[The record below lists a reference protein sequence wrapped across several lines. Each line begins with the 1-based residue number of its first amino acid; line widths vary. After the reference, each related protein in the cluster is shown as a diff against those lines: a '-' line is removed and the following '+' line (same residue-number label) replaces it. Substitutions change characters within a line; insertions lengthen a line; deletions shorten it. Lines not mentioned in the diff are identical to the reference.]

1 MCIFSS
7 DVAVEKTII
16 TAWQQLGKHYM
27 AYQNKV
33 KSKTANVMML
43 PIPTNQTFKF
53 HDTTP
58 YKGFLSEIGKA
69 VYTEHMKGSRGLGTA
84 PKGFERIG
92 QYQFAQVQQKEV
104 KKTLKALKQPIQTWL
119 DRMLEAYTGWSWL
132 FCIMDANTSMDSQPV
147 LVEFDSIFPDKLYF
161 PMMDVHGNEEVQDTA
176 ERNHILCVGS
186 ETLIANS
193 AITSEQLP
201 DFPFPNLQF
210 GGVVIERWYKNG
222 DGFTFAID
230 GGRFGLE
237 MKNFYNSL

>member
-69 VYTEHMKGSRGLGTA
+69 VFNDYVKGTRAGKLEFG
-84 PKGFERIG
+84 RVG

-104 KKTLKALKQPIQTWL
+104 KKTLKATNQPIQPWL
-119 DRMLEAYTGWSWL
+119 SRMLEAYAGWSWL

-161 PMMDVHGNEEVQDTA
+161 PMMDVHGNEEVRDTA
-176 ERNHILCVGS
+176 ERNHILCIGS
-186 ETLIANS
+186 ETPIANS
-193 AITSEQLP
+193 VITSEQLP

-210 GGVVIERWYKNG
+210 GGAVLEGWYKNG

-237 MKNFYNSL
+237 INNFYNQL

>member
-7 DVAVEKTII
+7 EAAVEKTII
-16 TAWQQLGKHYM
+16 AAWQQNGKHYM

-69 VYTEHMKGSRGLGTA
+69 VFDDYVKDKRGGKLE
-84 PKGFERIG
+84 FDRVG

-104 KKTLKALKQPIQTWL
+104 KKTLKSLKQPIQTWL
-119 DRMLEAYTGWSWL
+119 DRMLEAYQGWTWL
-132 FCIMDANTSMDSQPV
+132 FCIMDANTTMESQPV

-161 PMMDVHGNEEVQDTA
+161 PMMDVHGNEDVRDTA
-176 ERNHILCVGS
+176 ERNHILCIGS
-186 ETLIANS
+186 ETPIANS
-193 AITSEQLP
+193 VITSEQLP

-210 GGVVIERWYKNG
+210 SGAVIERWYKNG
-222 DGFTFAID
+222 DGFTFVTD

-237 MKNFYNSL
+237 INNFYQL

>member
-7 DVAVEKTII
+7 EAAVEKTII
-16 TAWQQLGKHYM
+16 AAWQQNGKHYM

-69 VYTEHMKGSRGLGTA
+69 VHMKGSRGLGVI

-92 QYQFAQVQQKEV
+92 QYQFAQVQQKDV
-104 KKTLKALKQPIQTWL
+104 KKTLKSLKQPIQTWL
-119 DRMLEAYTGWSWL
+119 DRMLEAYQGWTWL
-132 FCIMDANTSMDSQPV
+132 FCIMDANTTMESQPV

-176 ERNHILCVGS
+176 ERNHILCIGS
-186 ETLIANS
+186 ETPIANS
-193 AITSEQLP
+193 VITSEQLP

-210 GGVVIERWYKNG
+210 GGAVIERWCKNG
-222 DGFTFAID
+222 DGFIFVTD

-237 MKNFYNSL
+237 MKNFYNQL